1 MTASDWLLE
10 QEFQNKFFVAK
21 KNSSIGKVTRKNS
34 KSMKSREEIRF
45 LALLNKSQEKAA
57 LLRNKESDKISAI
70 IEDEWRVP
78 KVIKKSDI
86 FVPLSIFDRDCF
98 ADAVLQVTPVGL
110 GKCRLTGQIFGW
122 SNRLSA
128 LLAC

>member
-1 MTASDWLLE
+1 M
-10 QEFQNKFFVAK
+10 
-21 KNSSIGKVTRKNS
+21 KNS

-86 FVPLSIFDRDCF
+86 FVPLSIFF
-98 ADAVLQVTPVGL
+98 
-110 GKCRLTGQIFGW
+110 IYF
-122 SNRLSA
+122 SI
-128 LLAC
+128 

>member
-1 MTASDWLLE
+1 M
-10 QEFQNKFFVAK
+10 
-21 KNSSIGKVTRKNS
+21 KNS

-78 KVIKKSDI
+78 KVIKK
-86 FVPLSIFDRDCF
+86 
-98 ADAVLQVTPVGL
+98 VT
-110 GKCRLTGQIFGW
+110 FFF
-122 SNRLSA
+122 
-128 LLAC
+128 